1 MPTVQLV
8 RHATLLVTLGET
20 TFLVDPM
27 LGEPGDIPP
36 IPNTPN
42 DRENPLVERPD
53 VDLTHDAVV
62 VTHRHRDHF
71 DDAAREFL
79 DREVPLFCHPE
90 EADEFREEGFEDVRP
105 LDIHHSFGDVILE
118 PTPARH
124 GHGELAEKMAPVLG
138 VVFEGAESLYLAGDT
153 VWYDAVA
160 ETIDAY
166 DFDAVVVNAGGARFV
181 EGEPITM
188 DEDDVASVR
197 AAVDDDVPVIAD
209 HMDAINHCLVTR
221 ADLRAAVD
229 GVTIPED
236 GEIVEF

>member
-124 GHGELAEKMAPVLG
+124 GHGELAEQMAPVLG
-138 VVFEGAESLYLAGDT
+138 VVFEGEGSLYLAGDT

-197 AAVDDDVPVIAD
+197 AAVDDDVAVIAD

-221 ADLRAAVD
+221 ADLRAAVE
-229 GVTIPED
+229 GVTIPDD